1 MTAEGELTRGAVTKG
16 TRIIQLSW
24 AGTILF
30 TVTAVAGSIS
40 SGFLRDAA
48 AVVAFCL
55 FGAGIVLFF
64 AAYARAV
71 SRSRFD
77 TISVGGVYLLLGSAP
92 RGVQLRL
99 LGSLA
104 VQLIVEVATSV
115 ATASVRPFTP
125 LAFGLLVP
133 MFGLAC
139 CGLWGAYHGT
149 FPARRDPRASLP
161 ADD

>member
-1 MTAEGELTRGAVTKG
+1 MTAGSAQFQGRRIMRLAWWG
-16 TRIIQLSW
+16 TGVFV
-24 AGTILF
+24 A
-30 TVTAVAGSIS
+30 TAVAGALSE
-40 SGFLRDAA
+40 GVLRSVA
-48 AVVAFCL
+48 AVVAFVL
-55 FGAGIVLFF
+55 FAVGIVLFF

-77 TISVGGVYLLLGSAP
+77 AVNVGGVYLLLGTAP
-92 RGVQLRL
+92 GAVQLRL
-99 LGSLA
+99 LGALA
-104 VQLIVEVATSV
+104 LQLVVAVATAA

-139 CGLWGAYHGT
+139 CGLWGAYHGA
-149 FPARRDPRASLP
+149 FPARTDPRASLP